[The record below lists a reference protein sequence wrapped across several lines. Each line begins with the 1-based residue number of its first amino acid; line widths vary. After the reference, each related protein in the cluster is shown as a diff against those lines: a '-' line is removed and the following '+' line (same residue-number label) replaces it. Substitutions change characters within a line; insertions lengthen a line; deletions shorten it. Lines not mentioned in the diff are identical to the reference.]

1 MMVRGLS
8 LERAHATAIVHPD
21 ARIHP
26 SVVVGPYAVIEADVE
41 VGEDTVLGAHCVLN
55 NGTRLGRRNHL
66 YTGAVIACEPQ
77 DNAFK
82 GERSYTIIGDDNLI
96 REYVQIA
103 RSTGQDSATVIGD
116 RCHLMSVTH
125 IGHNCRI
132 GSDVVM
138 ATQVGLAGHVRV
150 DDGAQLG
157 GQAGLHQFVRV
168 GRLAMVGG
176 QAGLAQEVPPFLL
189 AAGSNPAEVFGI
201 NRIGLRRAGVPQ
213 QEIERMRR
221 AYRLLYQRGLSAK
234 NAIRL
239 IAAELGES
247 GLVGEFLEFVRGSFS
262 SKRGLISGARG
273 GEE

>member
-1 MMVRGLS
+1 MMARGLS
-8 LERAHATAIVHPD
+8 LEKAHPTAIVHPD

-41 VGEDTVLGAHCVLN
+41 VGENTIIGAHCVLN
-55 NGTRLGRRNHL
+55 AGTRLGRRNRLH
-66 YTGAVIACEPQ
+66 TGAVLGCEPQ
-77 DNAFK
+77 DNAYK
-82 GERSYTIIGDDNLI
+82 GERSYTIVGDDNQI

-103 RSTGQDSATVIGD
+103 RSTGLESATIVGD

-138 ATQVGLAGHVRV
+138 ASQVGLAGHVRV

-157 GQAGLHQFVRV
+157 GQAGSHQFVRV

-176 QAGLAQEVPPFLL
+176 QAGLAQDVPPFLL
-189 AAGSNPAEVFGI
+189 AAGAPASVYGI

-213 QEIERMRR
+213 EEIERLRR
-221 AYRLLYQRGLSAK
+221 AFRILYQRGLSPK
-234 NAIRL
+234 SAIPL
-239 IAAELGES
+239 IVDELGET
-247 GLVGEFLEFVRGSFS
+247 GLIAELVEFVRASVS
-262 SKRGLISGARG
+262 SKRGLISGVRR
-273 GEE
+273 EEA